1 MENGVPHVRL
11 HLFDSAYHHPVD
23 DLDISGLSITDFKRK
38 FLKDIVPSGDQ
49 ELMLSLYLAGK
60 GLKQGR

>member
-23 DLDISGLSITDFKRK
+23 DPGIPWYSITD
-38 FLKDIVPSGDQ
+38 SGG
-49 ELMLSLYLAGK
+49 SAS
-60 GLKQGR
+60 RT